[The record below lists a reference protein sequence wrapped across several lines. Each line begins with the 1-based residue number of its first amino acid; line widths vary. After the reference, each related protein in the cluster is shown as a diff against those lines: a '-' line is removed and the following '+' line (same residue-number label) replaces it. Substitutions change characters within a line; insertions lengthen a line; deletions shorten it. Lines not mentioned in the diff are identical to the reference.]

1 MFPVAYLGGGRV
13 RLSKILNVRPKESM
27 SAAVQNDE
35 LAEDIG
41 TRLKLV
47 RQMFGLTQRELARRA
62 GVTNGA
68 ISLIEQNRVSPS
80 ISSLKKI
87 LDGIPLSLADFFTL
101 NFSSSDSV
109 FFAGEEL
116 TEISYDPAISMRM
129 VGRKVKGRAMQMLR
143 EVYQP
148 GADTGDAMLRH
159 DGEECGLVISGSI
172 IITVGVQERLLN
184 PGDAYYFRSD
194 IPHRFRNPGPEPCV
208 LVSANSPPSF

>member
-1 MFPVAYLGGGRV
+1 
-13 RLSKILNVRPKESM
+13 M
-27 SAAVQNDE
+27 SAALQNDDMSD
-35 LAEDIG
+35 DIG

-47 RQMFGLTQRELARRA
+47 RQIFGLTQRELARRA

-101 NFSSSDSV
+101 NFSPSDNV

-129 VGRKVKGRAMQMLR
+129 VGRKVKDRTLQMLQ
-143 EVYQP
+143 ETYQP

-159 DGEECGLVISGSI
+159 NGEECGIVVSGCLI
-172 IITVGVQERLLN
+172 VTVGVQERLLN

-194 IPHRFRNPGPEPCV
+194 IPHRFRNPGTEPCV
-208 LVSANSPPSF
+208 LISANSPPSF

>member
-1 MFPVAYLGGGRV
+1 
-13 RLSKILNVRPKESM
+13 M
-27 SAAVQNDE
+27 SAALQNDDMSD
-35 LAEDIG
+35 DIG

-47 RQMFGLTQRELARRA
+47 RQIFGLTQRELARRA

-101 NFSSSDSV
+101 NFSPSDNV
-109 FFAGEEL
+109 FFTGEEL

-129 VGRKVKGRAMQMLR
+129 VGRKVKDRTLQMLQ
-143 EVYQP
+143 ETYQP

-159 DGEECGLVISGSI
+159 DGEECGVVVSGCLI
-172 IITVGVQERLLN
+172 VTVGLQERLLN

-194 IPHRFRNPGPEPCV
+194 IPHRFRNPGAEPCV
-208 LVSANSPPSF
+208 LISANSPPSF